1 MTTLQITLIVCG
13 ALVVAVLVAPVIAYF
28 VKVRRIKKKHEKIV
42 DDFFRDYKF

>member
-1 MTTLQITLIVCG
+1 MTALLIICTAII
-13 ALVVAVLVAPVIAYF
+13 ALMFAAPVIAYF